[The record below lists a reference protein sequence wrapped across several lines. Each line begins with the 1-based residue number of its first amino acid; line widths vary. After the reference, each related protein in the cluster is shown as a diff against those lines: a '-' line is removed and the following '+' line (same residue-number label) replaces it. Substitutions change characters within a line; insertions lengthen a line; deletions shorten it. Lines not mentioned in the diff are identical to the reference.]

1 MRMLIAVLAMPLF
14 AACSLTLAPLPPG
27 GGQNCRSGSNAS
39 GARCNSPA
47 ATVITIGPSH
57 QYTDNSDALCF
68 QFSPVVASMQVGG
81 SYSFQNNTS
90 SPITILGADQAPWV
104 TVDAGS
110 TSAAINFPNVGVYSF
125 GVQGCR
131 GVGGTAWYGV
141 LAVTTN

>member
-1 MRMLIAVLAMPLF
+1 MRTLIAVLAIPMF

-39 GARCNSPA
+39 GARCNSAA

-57 QYTDNSDALCF
+57 QYADNSDALCF
-68 QFSPVVASMQVGG
+68 QFSPVVASVPVGG

-110 TSAAINFPNVGVYSF
+110 TSAAINFPTVGVYSF